1 LALKVIT
8 PSKLKIEMRKIRLI
22 IGREIKSKVTNK
34 TFIIMTILAPLLITG
49 FLAFM
54 IKMTQSEKTEQNV
67 LVIDDSKLFKDK
79 LVGNDYISL
88 SFSNDQLPK
97 AVAEFS
103 DKGYS
108 CVLWISPIVIEGG
121 AGATKLFYKKSPGFA
136 FQTYIKDQMER
147 IVYENKLKANNID
160 PNIISNSKQSI
171 KIILEK
177 VNDKGS
183 TEEQASFGLFGFLT
197 GALMFMFILMYGMMV
212 FRSVMEEKTN
222 RIVEVIVSSV
232 KPFELMLGKIIG
244 VAILGIVQFAIMGI
258 ITFALTTVLS
268 TIFLKDVSAQLRVF
282 QSQQEM
288 VKKNGTN
295 VNFNQLEKFDD
306 KLEVFDLLQ
315 KIEKI
320 DFVEVFICFILY
332 FIGGYL
338 FYSSIMAAI
347 GSAVDSEADSQ
358 QFITPVMIPLMVGY
372 FIATKTIMDPDSS
385 TVFWGSIIPFTSPIV
400 MMSRITNGV
409 PMWELVLSLSIL
421 FVSFVFTT
429 WLAGK
434 IYRTGILMYGKKTSW
449 REIGKWL
456 FYK

>member
-1 LALKVIT
+1 
-8 PSKLKIEMRKIRLI
+8 MRKIRLI
-22 IGREIKSKVTNK
+22 IGREIKSKLTNK
-34 TFIIMTILAPLLITG
+34 TFIIMTLLAPLLITG

-108 CVLWISPIVIEGG
+108 CVLWISPTVSEGG
-121 AGATKLFYKKSPGFA
+121 AGATKLFYKKSPVFA
-136 FQTYIKDQMER
+136 CQTYIKDQMER

-244 VAILGIVQFAIMGI
+244 VAILGIIQFAIMGI

-268 TIFLKDVSAQLRVF
+268 TIFLKDVSAQLKVF

-320 DFVEVFICFILY
+320 NFIEVFICFILY

-358 QFITPVMIPLMVGY
+358 QFITPVMIPMMVGY